1 MGQQSPMISSSI
13 LINTHIFIS
22 GIRKHAERTQVQHP
36 QIQNDRGDANLN
48 SGCGKVGHRGQQER
62 CGILRKFFIVYAAL
76 KKVIEEKYGGKWQI
90 VIGKDMSVYFDET
103 VIKDYIILQTEIKRM
118 IIFRKKN

>member
-1 MGQQSPMISSSI
+1 MISSSI

-48 SGCGKVGHRGQQER
+48 SGCGRS
-62 CGILRKFFIVYAAL
+62 
-76 KKVIEEKYGGKWQI
+76 VIEANKSDVESCESFSLFMQ
-90 VIGKDMSVYFDET
+90 
-103 VIKDYIILQTEIKRM
+103 L
-118 IIFRKKN
+118 